1 MYRVRAPIADQPAK
15 GHTAVNDDQLITITE
30 AAELLRTPV
39 ATLRWWRHNG
49 IGPHSFKIGRGVRY
63 RLSDPRAWIDQQ
75 HGPQSALRRPLRS
88 GHSDGAHRTNAQLA
102 SGAHATA
109 THGAKNPTGTS
120 RAAPDA

>member
-63 RLSDPRAWIDQQ
+63 RLSDLRAWIDQQ
-75 HGPQSALRRPLRS
+75 HGPQSA
-88 GHSDGAHRTNAQLA
+88 
-102 SGAHATA
+102 
-109 THGAKNPTGTS
+109 
-120 RAAPDA
+120 